1 MCQLS
6 GSAWAAPYLSRPC
19 LHPSTAGRIAPT
31 AAVWQKQRAL
41 RDRRHRGGRRSRSA
55 AGRAGRAAQ
64 ACADLV
70 QAQAPQWLQL
80 RWVAVRAR
88 RRQQQQLQRAPV
100 RAGQHERCAGAPA
113 CDPMLRCFE
122 VVTKCTRAG
131 KCAVGSCYRA
141 AMSGGCAL
149 ARAECSSMYYLP
161 GRACLSASKQYQKPP
176 QEQQASP
183 RTRRRWRSR
192 QARQLGVHNS

>member
-6 GSAWAAPYLSRPC
+6 GSAWAAPYLSRPY
-19 LHPSTAGRIAPT
+19 LHPSATGPIAPT

-55 AGRAGRAAQ
+55 ASRAGRAAQ

-80 RWVAVRAR
+80 RWFALRAR

-100 RAGQHERCAGAPA
+100 RAGQHERRAGAPA
-113 CDPMLRCFE
+113 CDPVLRCSE
-122 VVTKCTRAG
+122 VLTKCTRAG
-131 KCAVGSCYRA
+131 KCAVGSCHGA

-149 ARAECSSMYYLP
+149 ARAECSSMYSLP
-161 GRACLSASKQYQKPP
+161 GRACLLASMQYQKPP
-176 QEQQASP
+176 QEQHAFP

-192 QARQLGVHNS
+192 QEGQLGMHNS